1 MVHTID
7 PSTPEAVHLG
17 EFEASPADTLRVR
30 QPELQ
35 NLKQQQESKKQ
46 LGKKNCSKVNTQIIK
61 KHMKTYS
68 TPLLDQKHMRYTR
81 GMNE

>member
-46 LGKKNCSKVNTQIIK
+46 LGKKTALK
-61 KHMKTYS
+61 
-68 TPLLDQKHMRYTR
+68 
-81 GMNE
+81 